1 MKFSDSQLNRMFQ
14 SGETFFKQDG
24 STFRAFHDIEN
35 TETDGVLTE
44 AEYLYCREGDIR
56 QGDIVTIHG
65 KKHKVQFVRR
75 EGDGTQSAF
84 VVEHV
89 GGGNYG
95 KYQ

>member
-1 MKFSDSQLNRMFQ
+1 MKFSDSQLNMMFRK
-14 SGETFFKQDG
+14 GELFVKQDG
-24 STFRAFHDIEN
+24 STFRAFYDIEN
-35 TETDGVLTE
+35 TETDGVITE
-44 AEYLYCREGDIR
+44 AEYLYCREGVIR
-56 QGDIVTIHG
+56 QGDIVTIND